1 MKHVSA
7 NPAGRRRI
15 LETAQIIVGG
25 TDFRAVGLSE
35 IRQAPGVPK
44 GAVNHH
50 AGSRKAFGEAVPA
63 ATRRLQ
69 GRQDCPS
76 R

>member
-1 MKHVSA
+1 MKNVSA
-7 NPAGRRRI
+7 NPDVRRRI
-15 LETAQIIVGG
+15 LEPAQIIVGG
-25 TDFRAVGLSE
+25 TGFRAVGLSE
-35 IRQAPGVPK
+35 IRQASGVPN

-50 AGSRKAFGEAVPA
+50 AGSGKAFGEAAPA